1 MKLQRKSIDSKD
13 NHLPVNIPV
22 AQPASSVSNRR
33 SVSSSGAK
41 DEAEKPSVKRARR
54 SSAASENE
62 EKAAQT
68 GTKTDSVTH
77 MEEEKESMPP
87 CPPDAATIA
96 MVSQAAQLKAIP
108 QRAMVVDKSQNK
120 ENATVRG
127 VSESSVTTNGNNS
140 TSTFSTSSAASIPEP
155 LVSSEIVRL
164 NPPVVSRPFHMP
176 NPREH
181 RRFPL
186 QQKSSDPAK
195 CVDRIDDMY
204 ELYYEQERIFM
215 ARPYMDQQTD
225 INRKMR
231 SILVDW
237 LVDVHNRFKLQP
249 LTLWLTVNILDRYLM
264 EVQTVRSKVQL
275 VGVSALFIACK
286 YEEIFPPFLKDCVTI
301 TDNTYKPVD
310 VLAMER
316 QILVTLNYNIFVPT
330 GYHFLTRYL
339 NCISASDSLRH
350 LASYYAE
357 RNLQEYDSLNQEPH
371 MVAATA
377 IFAAKYQ
384 QEEAC
389 GRRIRNLSDLEA
401 IWKHLAI
408 ETGFRAETLL
418 PYATLMIRH
427 VSEEPETASKRR
439 LTACKK
445 KYSLAKYGH
454 VSACPLPSLTVG
466 EKLP

>member
-1 MKLQRKSIDSKD
+1 MPSKVAVA
-13 NHLPVNIPV
+13 PAAPPV
-22 AQPASSVSNRR
+22 ATATLENTVATSAVTQGA
-33 SVSSSGAK
+33 VSSSSA
-41 DEAEKPSVKRARR
+41 S
-54 SSAASENE
+54 SSASSSMLLS
-62 EKAAQT
+62 
-68 GTKTDSVTH
+68 TD
-77 MEEEKESMPP
+77 
-87 CPPDAATIA
+87 
-96 MVSQAAQLKAIP
+96 
-108 QRAMVVDKSQNK
+108 
-120 ENATVRG
+120 
-127 VSESSVTTNGNNS
+127 
-140 TSTFSTSSAASIPEP
+140 
-155 LVSSEIVRL
+155 IVRL
-164 NPPVVSRPFHMP
+164 NPPALTKPFHKP
-176 NPREH
+176 NPRLH
-181 RRFPL
+181 RKYAI
-186 QQKSSDPAK
+186 QVKNADPAK

-204 ELYYEQERIFM
+204 ELYYEQEKIYM

-339 NCISASDSLRH
+339 NCINASESLRH

-377 IFAAKYQ
+377 IFAAMCQ
-384 QEEAC
+384 QEEAV
-389 GRRIRNLSDLEA
+389 GRRIRTMEELEA
-401 IWKHLAI
+401 VWKHLAI
-408 ETGFRAETLL
+408 ETGFRGETLL
-418 PYATLMIRH
+418 TYAKLMVRH

-445 KYSLAKYGH
+445 KYSYPKYLN
-454 VSACPLPSLTVG
+454 VSALPLPSLSVG
-466 EKLP
+466 EESAAP